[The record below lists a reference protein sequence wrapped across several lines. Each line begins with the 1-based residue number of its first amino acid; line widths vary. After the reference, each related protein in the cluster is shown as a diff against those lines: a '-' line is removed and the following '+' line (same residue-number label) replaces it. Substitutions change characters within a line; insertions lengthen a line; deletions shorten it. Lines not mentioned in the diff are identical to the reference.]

1 MSRFLE
7 DMERGSRRRFEES
20 RARRPLPAVRQDAL
34 SAPPSRELGLFGEL
48 FDVIA
53 EIKPRSPAEGELGS
67 DGLIERMGE
76 YERGGAAMVSVLTEP
91 DAFSGSLD
99 LLAAAASQAT
109 VPVMR
114 KDFLVDPYQVYE
126 ARGSG
131 ADGVLLILRL
141 LDDTALDSMLDA
153 VNEAGMFALLE
164 AFDRDDLSRAVAAL
178 GTGPHLLTGV
188 NSRDLES
195 LEVDPATHASLS
207 ELLPPGRPTVAES
220 GIVGPEDVRTV
231 AALGYRAALIGS
243 ALMRSEDPAREVIS
257 MIEAGRAAVGAGA
270 R

>member
-1 MSRFLE
+1 MSTFLDE
-7 DMERGSRRRFEES
+7 MERGSRRRFEES
-20 RARRPLPAVRQDAL
+20 RARRSLPAVRQEAL
-34 SAPPSRELGLFGEL
+34 SAPPPRELGTFGDF

-67 DGLIERMGE
+67 DGLMERMGD
-76 YERGGAAMVSVLTEP
+76 YERGGAAMISVLTEP

-114 KDFLVDPYQVYE
+114 KDFLVEPYQVYE

-141 LDDTALDSMLDA
+141 LDDTALESMLDA
-153 VNEAGMFALLE
+153 VHETGMFALLE
-164 AFDRDDLSRAVAAL
+164 GFDRQDLSRAVAAL
-178 GTGPHLLTGV
+178 GKGPHLLTGV

-195 LEVDPATHASLS
+195 LEVDPATHVGLS

-220 GIVGPEDVRTV
+220 GIAGPEDVGRV

-243 ALMRSEDPAREVIS
+243 ALMRSEEPGREVTR
-257 MIEAGRAAVGAGA
+257 MLEAGRAAVGAGA